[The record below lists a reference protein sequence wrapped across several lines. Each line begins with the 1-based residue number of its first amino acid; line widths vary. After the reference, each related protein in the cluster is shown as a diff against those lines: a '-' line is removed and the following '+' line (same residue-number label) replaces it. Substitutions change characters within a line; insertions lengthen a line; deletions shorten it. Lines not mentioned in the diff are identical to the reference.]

1 MPPRRSK
8 RRKTGSDTAAGA
20 DETPSSTVNGSQDGS
35 STHKES
41 GGDVNSKIEAE
52 VRGSAPEQPAVL
64 PGEEQTVIPASNNE
78 AHTDTISNASEAP
91 TFDDIDPADHADHP
105 AIFDEEEVPDYDADV
120 KSKEHTS
127 GGRQQGGFNALKS
140 FHGQMYTGM
149 AIGGSHKW
157 NYDQGVWNETKTEPD
172 LWKIDFETTKR
183 RARNAPKGSGA
194 PVGTEYHW
202 LIVAHQHV
210 KKIDANTY
218 STHLVGS
225 KYKLA
230 HKNVNSTSWSVPT
243 VKAQREREIEL
254 LQDAERRVLGLPPV
268 LAAEKVKVDKG
279 AEKGQ
284 QKLDSLFARSGGGVK
299 VNVNGGGDGGK
310 RKRGEREDGDEM

>member
-1 MPPRRSK
+1 MPRRSK
-8 RRKTGSDTAAGA
+8 RTKTASDTAAA
-20 DETPSSTVNGSQDGS
+20 DKTPSSAVKAS
-35 STHKES
+35 
-41 GGDVNSKIEAE
+41 
-52 VRGSAPEQPAVL
+52 PPAVGKDDVDSKMERNAENPQ
-64 PGEEQTVIPASNNE
+64 PGEKAVQEQEQTVIPPSNNE
-78 AHTDTISNASEAP
+78 AHIDTTSNASEAP
-91 TFDDIDPADHADHP
+91 TFDDIDPVDP
-105 AIFDEEEVPDYDADV
+105 AVLDEEEVPDYDGDNGV
-120 KSKEHTS
+120 PVSKSKGPTG
-127 GGRQQGGFNALKS
+127 GGRQGGFNALKS

-157 NYDQGVWNETKTEPD
+157 NYDQGVWKETKLEPD

-218 STHLVGS
+218 TTHLAGS

-230 HKNVNSTSWSVPT
+230 HKNVNSNSWSVPT

-254 LQDAERRVLGLPPV
+254 LEDAKRRVQGLPPV
-268 LAAEKVKVDKG
+268 LAGEKVKVEKG
-279 AEKGQ
+279 AERGQ
-284 QKLDSLFARSGGGVK
+284 QKLDSLFSRSAKADGGG
-299 VNVNGGGDGGK
+299 GAGGK
-310 RKRGEREDGDEM
+310 RKRSDEDT